1 MSIFVEH
8 KMRFVLIQSIMQTT
22 KRWRKKL
29 HINLQPPEAGDSQPK
44 RKDRT
49 GLIFFLLAI
58 TLVLTAMYL
67 A

>member
-1 MSIFVEH
+1 
-8 KMRFVLIQSIMQTT
+8 MRFVLIQSIMQTT

-29 HINLQPPEAGDSQPK
+29 HINLQPQEAGDSQPK

-58 TLVLTAMYL
+58 TLVLTVMYL

>member
-1 MSIFVEH
+1 MSIFEEH

-22 KRWRKKL
+22 KRWRNKL
-29 HINLQPPEAGDSQPK
+29 RINLQPPEAGDSELK

-58 TLVLTAMYL
+58 TLILTVMFL
-67 A
+67 S

>member
-1 MSIFVEH
+1 
-8 KMRFVLIQSIMQTT
+8 MRFVLIQSIMQMT

-29 HINLQPPEAGDSQPK
+29 HINFQPPAEAGDSQPK

-58 TLVLTAMYL
+58 TLILTVMFL
-67 A
+67 N

>member
-1 MSIFVEH
+1 
-8 KMRFVLIQSIMQTT
+8 MRFVLIQTIMQTT

-29 HINLQPPEAGDSQPK
+29 HINLKPPEAGESELK

-58 TLVLTAMYL
+58 TLILTVMFL
-67 A
+67 S

>member
-1 MSIFVEH
+1 
-8 KMRFVLIQSIMQTT
+8 MRFVLIQTMINST

-29 HINLQPPEAGDSQPK
+29 RINLQPPAELGESEPK

-58 TLVLTAMYL
+58 TLILTVMFL
-67 A
+67 S

>member
-1 MSIFVEH
+1 
-8 KMRFVLIQSIMQTT
+8 MRFVLIQTIMQTT

-29 HINLQPPEAGDSQPK
+29 QINLQPPEAGDSELK

-58 TLVLTAMYL
+58 TLVLTVMYL

>member
-1 MSIFVEH
+1 
-8 KMRFVLIQSIMQTT
+8 MRFVLIQTMINSS

-29 HINLQPPEAGDSQPK
+29 RINLQPPAELGESEPK

-58 TLVLTAMYL
+58 TLILTVMFL
-67 A
+67 S

>member
-1 MSIFVEH
+1 
-8 KMRFVLIQSIMQTT
+8 MRFVLIQTMINSS

-29 HINLQPPEAGDSQPK
+29 RINLQPPAELGEGELK

-58 TLVLTAMYL
+58 TLILTVIFL
-67 A
+67 S

>member
-1 MSIFVEH
+1 
-8 KMRFVLIQSIMQTT
+8 MQTT

>member
-1 MSIFVEH
+1 
-8 KMRFVLIQSIMQTT
+8 MRFVLIQTMINSS

-29 HINLQPPEAGDSQPK
+29 HINLRPPGELGEIEHK

-58 TLVLTAMYL
+58 TLILTVMFL
-67 A
+67 S